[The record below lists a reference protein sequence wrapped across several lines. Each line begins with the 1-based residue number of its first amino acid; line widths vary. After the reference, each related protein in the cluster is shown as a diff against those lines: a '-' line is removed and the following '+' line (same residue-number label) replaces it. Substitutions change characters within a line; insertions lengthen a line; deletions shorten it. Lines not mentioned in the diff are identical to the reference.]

1 MPTPA
6 ITLEVLPAGFGDCL
20 LISCPVGRRTWRL
33 LVDTG
38 PDETY
43 PALKARLAKL
53 PADGTGKRHIDLF
66 VVTHIDHDH
75 IGGVAQLLN
84 DRSLGLS
91 FGDIWFNAPPRPA
104 ARGVAEGEALA
115 QILAGSKRVLP
126 WNVAWFGRPVS
137 TPAEAGGVELTGRG
151 LPRITL
157 LSPTPERLQD
167 LYKVWS
173 RELERL
179 RLKEREVP
187 EPEPAVPRSGMP
199 DLQAL
204 AARVTPTDKAVANG
218 SSIAM
223 LLEHKG
229 ASVLLGADAFPTVLV
244 PALSALSKRRG
255 LAGPLQVDVFKLSHH
270 GSRANVTQEL
280 LKAVQAEHYV
290 FSTNGAQFRHPNAEA
305 VARVIV
311 GSKQAKLWFNY
322 WTERNQRWAEPA
334 LLAKYGYQVRYP
346 DAGQAGVSVEIA
358 ARAG

>member
-20 LISCPVGRRTWRL
+20 LISCPVGRRTWRV

-84 DRSLGLS
+84 DSSLGLT
-91 FGDIWFNAPPRPA
+91 FGDVWFNAPPRPA

-115 QILAGSKRVLP
+115 QILAGTKRVLP
-126 WNVAWFGRPVS
+126 WNVAWSGKPVS

-151 LPRITL
+151 LPSVTL

-167 LYKVWS
+167 LYKVWA

-179 RLKEREVP
+179 RQKEREVP
-187 EPEPAVPRSGMP
+187 EPETAVPRGGMP
-199 DLQAL
+199 DLHAL
-204 AARVTPTDKAVANG
+204 AARVTQTDKAVANG

-223 LLEHKG
+223 LIEHKG

-244 PALSALSKRRG
+244 PALNALSTRRG
-255 LAGPLQVDVFKLSHH
+255 LAGPMKVDVFKLSHH

-280 LKAVQAEHYV
+280 MRAVQAEHYV
-290 FSTNGAQFRHPNAEA
+290 FSTNGAQFGHPNDEA
-305 VARVIV
+305 VARVII
-311 GSKQAKLWFNY
+311 GSKRPTLWFNY
-322 WTERNQRWAEPA
+322 ATERNQRWAEPA
-334 LLAKYGYQVRYP
+334 LLAKHGHQVRYP
-346 DAGQAGVSVEIA
+346 AGGQAGVVLALAVRA
-358 ARAG
+358 A